1 MNKLFA
7 QLVEQHAPK
16 VNSHV
21 MEGLATLYMKHCEEY
36 IDRVFRSASESFP
49 EGLKYE
55 GFERCTPYEEFEE
68 ITKNR
73 NNKRM
78 YDLAKSDIY
87 LLKYKFNYFGESIG
101 DRYVYLPFVNDGGIL
116 RIGGSKYHITPILSD
131 KVISPGFDSV
141 FVRLLR
147 NKLTFK
153 RCLHTV
159 VFNGVRETT
168 NVIWSQIHKK
178 QKDKKKVAI
187 TTRANSCIVHYLF
200 AKYGFTKAFEKYCG
214 FVPTAGMAEITESA
228 YPPEEWIICES
239 CQVKPKTFLGDYYVP
254 TELRLAIPRTHWNAK
269 VKSFVAGFYYVV
281 DHFPNRFKPDY
292 LNSRNLWMILLGHI
306 VFSGNYGENKLYDD
320 IDKHFNSVDDY
331 VDNIIV
337 EKLKEG
343 GYNIQN
349 FYDLLSL
356 IIDIFNTFKMDTEN
370 SNLNVYGK
378 SLEVLYYVLYDITE
392 RIFKVN
398 FKLGKMASKKK
409 SMFGEGQR
417 LLIGDIQK
425 AFSMNKLMGAI
436 FKLSSGKIIAES
448 VSYSGDHK
456 YPKITSK
463 ITEQESTQGSRRG
476 KSKRLA
482 LGPDKHLETS
492 MIEAGSILFLSKS
505 NPTPLNK
512 INPYIKLDLATGT
525 IIPNPQFTDL
535 LETTQRMLKGK
546 KSLPKQR
553 PIEQ

>member
-7 QLVEQHAPK
+7 QLVEQHTPK

-36 IDRVFRSASESFP
+36 IDRVFRSVSGSFP
-49 EGLKYE
+49 EGLRYE
-55 GFERCTPYEEFEE
+55 SYERCTPYEEFEE

-87 LLKYKFNYFGESIG
+87 LVKYKFTYFGESIG

-116 RIGGSKYHITPILSD
+116 RIGGAKYHITPILSD

-147 NKLTFK
+147 NKMIFK
-153 RCLHTV
+153 RCYHTV
-159 VFNGVRETT
+159 VFDGRRETM
-168 NVIWSQIHKK
+168 NVIWSQIYKK
-178 QKDKKKVAI
+178 PKDKKKVAI
-187 TTRANSCIVHYLF
+187 TTKANTCIMHYLF
-200 AKYGFTKAFEKYCG
+200 AKYGFTKTFEKYCG
-214 FVPTAGMAEITESA
+214 FVPTVGLAEINDTV
-228 YPPEEWIICES
+228 YPVDDWVICES
-239 CQVKPKTFLGDYYVP
+239 SQANPKTYIGEYYVP
-254 TELRLAIPRTHWNAK
+254 TEIRLAIPRAQWNAK
-269 VKSFVAGFYYVV
+269 VKSFVSGFFYVV
-281 DHFPNRFKPDY
+281 DHFPNRFKPEY
-292 LNSRNLWMILLGHI
+292 LDSTNLWMILLGHI
-306 VFSGNYGENKLYDD
+306 VFSGNYGENKLYDN
-320 IDKHFNSVDDY
+320 IDKHFDSVDDY
-331 VDNIIV
+331 VDNIVI

-343 GYNIQN
+343 GYDVKN
-349 FYDLLSL
+349 FYDLLAL
-356 IIDIFNTFKMDTEN
+356 IIDIFNNFKMDTEN

-398 FKLGKMASKKK
+398 FKLSKLASKKK
-409 SMFGEGQR
+409 SLSGDGQK
-417 LLIGDIQK
+417 LTIGDIQK

-512 INPYIKLDLATGT
+512 INPYIKIDLATGT
-525 IIPNPQFTDL
+525 IIPNPQFKDL

-546 KSLPKQR
+546 KSLQTDR
-553 PIEQ
+553 PQQ